1 MTATPSTQSDRQ
13 TWRIIDLINWATDF
27 FQSHNIDNARH
38 EVDWLLSD
46 LLQIERV
53 ALYVDFDRPLSKLE
67 LAAFKQLVIRRTNGE
82 PFQHIIGKGPFFGR
96 DFKVTPDVLIP
107 RPETELLIE
116 RLQMGSAPATI
127 LDIGTG
133 SGCIAIT
140 AGLLFPD
147 AQVSAFDISEKA
159 LEIAKENAN
168 LLGAG
173 NVTFKELDFLN
184 DLPSSDFDVVLC
196 NPPYVSESELPEL
209 EPTVRDHEPTTAL
222 TDHSDGLTFYRR
234 LAQVG
239 QKLLRPGGRLI
250 VEIGGPQ
257 QVKAIRVLFASLGG
271 KLSIH
276 RDLQGDE
283 RVIEV
288 RFTD

>member
-1 MTATPSTQSDRQ
+1 LTETTPIQSDRQ
-13 TWRIIDLINWATDF
+13 TWRIIDLINWATNF
-27 FQSHNIDNARH
+27 FLSHNIANARH
-38 EVDWLLSD
+38 EVEWLLSN

-53 ALYVDFDRPLSKLE
+53 SLYVDFDRPLSKLE

-96 DFKVTPDVLIP
+96 DFKVTTDVLIP

-116 RLQMGSAPATI
+116 RLQLGNTPASI

-147 AQVSAFDISEKA
+147 AEVTAIDISAKA
-159 LEIAKENAN
+159 LDIAKENAD
-168 LLGAG
+168 LLDAG
-173 NVTFKELDFLN
+173 NVTFAELDFLD
-184 DLPSSDFDVVLC
+184 DLPTGNFDVVLC
-196 NPPYVSESELPEL
+196 NPPYVSETEMPELP
-209 EPTVRDHEPTTAL
+209 PVVRDHEPAAAL
-222 TDHSDGLTFYRR
+222 TDQGDGLIFYRR

-239 QKLLRPGGRLI
+239 YKLLRPPGRLI
-250 VEIGGPQ
+250 VEIGGIH
-257 QVKAIRVLFASLGG
+257 QVTAIREIFASLGG
-271 KLSIH
+271 DLSIH

-288 RFTD
+288 KFKT

>member
-1 MTATPSTQSDRQ
+1 MTDTPPAQSERQ
-13 TWRIIDLINWATDF
+13 TWRIIDLISWASDF
-27 FQSHNIDNARH
+27 FQAHDIDNARH
-38 EVDWLLSD
+38 EVEWLLAD

-53 ALYVDFDRPLSKLE
+53 ALYVEFERPLSTVE

-116 RLQMGSAPATI
+116 RLQMGTDPTTI

-140 AGLLFPD
+140 AGLLFPE
-147 AQVSAFDISEKA
+147 AQVTAIDVSSKA
-159 LEIAKENAN
+159 LVIAAENAK
-168 LLGAG
+168 LLSAG
-173 NVTFKELDFLN
+173 NVTFGELDFLD
-184 DLPSSDFDVVLC
+184 DLPSGTFDVVLC
-196 NPPYVSESELPEL
+196 NPPYVSETELATL
-209 EPTVRDHEPTTAL
+209 EAVVRDHEPAAAL
-222 TDHSDGLTFYRR
+222 TDHGDGLTFYRR

-239 QKLLRPGGRLI
+239 KNLLTPGGRMI
-250 VEIGGPQ
+250 VEIGGTH
-257 QVKAIRVLFASLGG
+257 QVKAIRELFANLGG
-271 KLSIH
+271 EMAIH

-283 RVIEV
+283 RVVEV
-288 RFTD
+288 KLTA